1 MKKWKNMSEIE
12 SYVEKTRKYR
22 LSVVNENN
30 EEIDLVG
37 YFVDEMDLI
46 NWISRNYKELEEKE

>member
-1 MKKWKNMSEIE
+1 MGK

-22 LSVVNENN
+22 TRKYRLSVVNVNN
-30 EEIDLVG
+30 EEIYLVG